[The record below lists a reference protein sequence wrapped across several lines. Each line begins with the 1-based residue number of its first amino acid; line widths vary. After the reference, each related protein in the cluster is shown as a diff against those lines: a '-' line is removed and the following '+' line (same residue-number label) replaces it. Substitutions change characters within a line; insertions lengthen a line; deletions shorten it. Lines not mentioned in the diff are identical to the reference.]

1 MVESNKRLY
10 YERRF
15 FQYFLSIGISE
26 KDLKENWYYAGG
38 RGPSDKNKNI
48 SLTDIQDG
56 ETGQTRLAQIKL
68 TIVLNILGQ
77 ITFQK

>member
-26 KDLKENWYYAGG
+26 KDLKENWYYT
-38 RGPSDKNKNI
+38 
-48 SLTDIQDG
+48 LEEEVQV
-56 ETGQTRLAQIKL
+56 IK
-68 TIVLNILGQ
+68 IKI
-77 ITFQK
+77 FH